1 MEPYVEAVLEP
12 DEHIQAQARSTSAVL
27 AVTTRRVVVADP
39 NRVALAIPFGSVRRV
54 QFDIER
60 RRPATLVIVPEEA
73 HHEPQVLAIMPQD
86 YQAAA
91 EAIVALGHA
100 FYPIEDG
107 NADKAAG
114 EIGRGERI

>member
-12 DEHIQAQARSTSAVL
+12 DERIQARARSTNAVL
-27 AVTTRRVVVADP
+27 AVTTRRVVVADAD
-39 NRVALAIPFGSVRRV
+39 RVALAIPFNAVRRV

-73 HHEPQVLAIMPQD
+73 HQEPQVLAIMPQD

-91 EAIVALGHA
+91 EALVALGHE
-100 FYPIEDG
+100 FYPAESEEP
-107 NADKAAG
+107 AQP
-114 EIGRGERI
+114 